1 MAFPPVEEQLR
12 LIRMGTVEIHTED
25 ELRKKLERSAREDRP
40 LRVKQ
45 GFDPTAPDIHLGHTI
60 GLGKLRQFQ
69 KCGHTIVLIVGD
81 YTGMVGDPSGRTDT
95 RRRLSY
101 DEVKANARTYMDQF
115 FKVLDR
121 ENVEVHWN
129 GEWFSK
135 MAFTDVMDLASRY
148 TVAKVLARNDFK
160 ERIAA
165 GKPISVHEFFYILM
179 QGYDSVAIRADVEI
193 GATEQVF
200 NLLAGR
206 DLQLSYGQEAQVA
219 LTFPVL
225 AGIDGK
231 ERMSKSLGNY
241 VGVADPPAEMF
252 GKVMSI
258 PDSILPEWLSL
269 LSDLPAAEVE
279 ALADPGRTNP
289 RDAKERL
296 GRILVERYHGPEH
309 ARFAADEFRRVHA
322 EKTGVPQDIPEAT
335 GCRRGPITD
344 LLTSVGFATSNS
356 EARRKIAEGAVDY
369 IDASGTPRTI
379 KDWREEIHVQDGDIL
394 KFGKRGRFVRLKP
407 DEELRE
413 WKKVVLVVL
422 KDFRRE
428 IDCDPGTVLAQPELF
443 ERARKRGGYIGSQN
457 PDQRIKAAL
466 DELERLDLVEHHD
479 LTATGFAL
487 AENTRIPE

>member
-12 LIRMGTVEIHTED
+12 LLRMGTVEIHTEQ
-25 ELRKKLERSAREDRP
+25 ELRRKLERSLREGKP

-60 GLGKLRQFQ
+60 GLNKLRQFQ
-69 KCGHTIVLIVGD
+69 RCGHTVVLIVGD
-81 YTGMVGDPSGRTDT
+81 YTGMVGDPSGRTET
-95 RRRLSY
+95 RRRLTY

-135 MAFTDVMDLASRY
+135 MSFTDVMDLASRY

-160 ERIAA
+160 ERLAA

-206 DLQLSYGQEAQVA
+206 DLQISWGQEPQVA

-225 AGIDGK
+225 AGTDGK

-241 VGVADPPAEMF
+241 IGVADPPADMF
-252 GKVMSI
+252 GKVMSV
-258 PDSILPEWLSL
+258 PDSILPEWFAL
-269 LSDLPAAEVE
+269 LSDLPAAEAE
-279 ALADPGRTNP
+279 ALADPKRTNP

-296 GRILVERYHGPEH
+296 GRILVERYHGK
-309 ARFAADEFRRVHA
+309 AAADEAAQGFRKVFA
-322 EKTGVPQDIPEAT
+322 DKGLPEDMPEVRAPAKAWVVQLIKD
-335 GCRRGPITD
+335 C
-344 LLTSVGFATSNS
+344 GFAASSS
-356 EARRKIAEGAVDY
+356 EARRFVTQGGVTLYRKGGAKDKVGDPEGEVVL
-369 IDASGTPRTI
+369 S
-379 KDWREEIHVQDGDIL
+379 DGDVL
-394 KFGKRGRFVRLKP
+394 RVGKIRFARLRVPEDRG
-407 DEELRE
+407 
-413 WKKVVLVVL
+413 
-422 KDFRRE
+422 
-428 IDCDPGTVLAQPELF
+428 DP
-443 ERARKRGGYIGSQN
+443 
-457 PDQRIKAAL
+457 
-466 DELERLDLVEHHD
+466 
-479 LTATGFAL
+479 
-487 AENTRIPE
+487 